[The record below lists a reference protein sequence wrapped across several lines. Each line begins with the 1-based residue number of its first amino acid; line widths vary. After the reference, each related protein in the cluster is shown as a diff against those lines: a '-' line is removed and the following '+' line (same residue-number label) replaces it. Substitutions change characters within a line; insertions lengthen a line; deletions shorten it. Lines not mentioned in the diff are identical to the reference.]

1 MCKCPKVHF
10 YDVGFKLDGM
20 RTVAV
25 CKNCGDPLSEEQF
38 AEFEQ
43 QLVKRWGMETT
54 S

>member
-10 YDVGFKLDGM
+10 YDVEFKLDGM
-20 RTVAV
+20 RVVAV

-43 QLVKRWGMETT
+43 QLVKHWRMEPT